1 MNRHLTPINGSPRRR
16 RSARPLPLYTVV
28 PEVRTAAAMADEAA
42 AEQLIADLL
51 ALVDAG
57 LVTPVEDAWGDV
69 RYEPD
74 EPHRADDADAPAGPE
89 PDLDPDEPSAA

>member
-1 MNRHLTPINGSPRRR
+1 MNRQLPPVNGTPRRR
-16 RSARPLPLYTVV
+16 RPARPLPLYTVV

-57 LVTPVEDAWGDV
+57 LVTPVADAWGDV
-69 RYEPD
+69 RYTPTEPD
-74 EPHRADDADAPAGPE
+74 EDD
-89 PDLDPDEPSAA
+89 DPDRPSAA

>member
-1 MNRHLTPINGSPRRR
+1 MNRHLTPINGSSRRR

-69 RYEPD
+69 RYAPTEPD
-74 EPHRADDADAPAGPE
+74 DPEDQGGRDDPGGADAP
-89 PDLDPDEPSAA
+89 SAA